1 MTSAELVALLA
12 AADVDGLEITDV
24 KQTGPASFVVTAKHE
39 GAAGHWLDLTARAQ
53 EKLPAGVVSVAWVR
67 A

>member
-12 AADVDGLEITDV
+12 AVDVDGLEITDV

-39 GAAGHWLDLTARAQ
+39 GAGHFLDLTAAAQ
-53 EKLPAGVVSVAWVR
+53 RDVPADVTVGWVR
-67 A
+67 G